1 MAGSKEKPTEEPLEE
16 TESKDER
23 LIEQRFEITGVLFI
37 GLALLSVVSISFGG
51 AGSIGEILKRGLFYA
66 FGRRGAIIPVLF
78 LAIIGWSLLRRR
90 RGIRLTRHFFALF
103 LLFVWALLL
112 MHICSGVKITSDI
125 GPSAIEGGGVFGNF
139 MAWYLLSWF
148 GKWGT
153 GIFIFIWLVIAAILA
168 LDRPLIEVLFGM
180 GRRVKIRRKVRQ
192 PELEQA
198 EAAATASG
206 TPKFRP
212 EEMDIDQATA
222 TKRPNN
228 LISFP
233 AKERRQSQVLNTLQ
247 HMLKEKEQ
255 LKAEPEDLP
264 ESRKTPEIR
273 IEPRT
278 AAPGQTAPVKIN
290 TISGPYRLPDANL
303 IGPSGLKAKK
313 ELRILDQS
321 RKLQETLASFGVQAK
336 VIETHFGPVIT
347 RYDLQPAP
355 GVKVSKIVNLADDL
369 SLALAAK
376 GLRLEAPIPGKAA
389 IGVEVP
395 NQEAQVVTFRD
406 ILDSKTFWNSGK
418 LSFALGVDIGGEVV
432 VTDLRKMPH
441 LLIAGATGS
450 GKSVCVNTLIMSI
463 LFKAFPNEV
472 KFIMIDPKMVEL
484 SMYNGIPHLMA
495 PVVTEA
501 KKAAGVLKLVVD
513 EMERRYKMFAEARV
527 RDLDKYNQ
535 QVPETEALPSIV
547 VIIDELSD
555 LMMVA
560 PVEVED
566 AICRLAQMARA
577 TGIHLVVATQR
588 PSVDVI
594 TGLIKANIP
603 SRIAFAVSS
612 QIDSRTILDSV
623 GAERLLGRGDM
634 LFAPVGAMKPRRI
647 QGALVTEKEIEAV
660 IKHWREQGE
669 PKYQE
674 QFINVPD
681 KKEEVDSEE
690 DDLFWDAVRIV
701 VDYGQAS
708 ASILQR
714 RLRIG
719 YARAARLVDMME
731 AKGMIG
737 AYEGSKPREVFITA
751 RQMEEMRKRSQDQ

>member
-1 MAGSKEKPTEEPLEE
+1 MADSKGKQPEEPLEE
-16 TESKDER
+16 AESQDNR
-23 LIEQRFEITGVLFI
+23 LVEQRFEITGVLLI
-37 GLALLSVVSISFGG
+37 GLALLSLVSILFDNV
-51 AGSIGEILKRGLFYA
+51 GSIGEILKRGLFYS

-78 LAIIGWSLLRRR
+78 LAIIGWTLLRSRH
-90 RGIRLTRHFFALF
+90 GVRLTRHFVSLF
-103 LLFVWALLL
+103 LLFVWALLI
-112 MHICSGVKITSDI
+112 MHICSGVKITPN
-125 GPSAIEGGGVFGNF
+125 GSASVIEGGGVIGNY
-139 MAWYLLSWF
+139 MAWRLLDWF

-153 GIFIFIWLVIAAILA
+153 GIFSFIWLVIAAILA
-168 LDRPLIEVLFGM
+168 LDRPLIEVLFGL
-180 GRRVKIRRKVRQ
+180 GGRVKIRRRFQQ
-192 PELEQA
+192 PGPEQ
-198 EAAATASG
+198 EETAATAAEAPKPRLVEISADSAT
-206 TPKFRP
+206 TPT
-212 EEMDIDQATA
+212 Q
-222 TKRPNN
+222 PNN
-228 LISFP
+228 VISFP

-255 LKAEPEDLP
+255 QKTDPADPP

-273 IEPRT
+273 IETRT
-278 AAPGQTAPVKIN
+278 AASGQTPPAKIN
-290 TISGPYRLPDANL
+290 TVSGPYRLPDANL

-321 RKLQETLASFGVQAK
+321 RKLQETLNSFGVQAK

-450 GKSVCVNTLIMSI
+450 GKSVCVNTLIMST

-501 KKAAGVLKLVVD
+501 KKAAGVLKVVVD

-535 QVPETEALPSIV
+535 QVPETEKLPEIV

-560 PVEVED
+560 PVDVED

-612 QIDSRTILDSV
+612 QIGLHHIHQPGRPGVADS
-623 GAERLLGRGDM
+623 
-634 LFAPVGAMKPRRI
+634 
-647 QGALVTEKEIEAV
+647 
-660 IKHWREQGE
+660 
-669 PKYQE
+669 
-674 QFINVPD
+674 
-681 KKEEVDSEE
+681 
-690 DDLFWDAVRIV
+690 
-701 VDYGQAS
+701 
-708 ASILQR
+708 
-714 RLRIG
+714 
-719 YARAARLVDMME
+719 
-731 AKGMIG
+731 
-737 AYEGSKPREVFITA
+737 
-751 RQMEEMRKRSQDQ
+751 